1 VLTRREVL
9 GGAVLLLPLLRTR
22 GWTADRCAFAD
33 PNELG
38 PYYRAGAPQRTSL
51 CEANEPGDPF
61 ALDGRVLDE
70 NCKPIANALVEVW
83 HADASGEYDMLAP
96 QKPRNP
102 AVYHMRAMLRSGKD
116 GAFAFDTV
124 VPGPYGQRAR
134 HIHFAFHADG
144 YEPFITQ
151 SLFAGDPR
159 IATDTIARKKNVVDP
174 HPDKVRG
181 RAGKRGRFEVA
192 LRRRRPLPADI
203 RAALSAYEGR
213 YRFPDGNIVPIVRS
227 GDSLYSDVDGYGR
240 VEMLMDARDR
250 FRVLEFDATGKPELG
265 PDGKIAAL
273 IVQSYGDTK
282 PTRAVRV
289 R

>member
-1 VLTRREVL
+1 MLTRREVL

-22 GWTADRCAFAD
+22 GWASHGCTPAD

-51 CEANEPGDPF
+51 CEPSEPGDPF
-61 ALDGRVLDE
+61 ALDGRILGDD
-70 NCKPIANALVEVW
+70 CKAIAGALIEVW

-102 AVYHMRAMLRSGKD
+102 AVYHLRAVLRSGKD

-124 VPGPYGQRAR
+124 VPGSYEQRAR
-134 HIHFAFHADG
+134 HIHLAFHADG

-151 SLFAGDPR
+151 SYFAGDPR
-159 IATDTIARKKNVVDP
+159 IATDTIARKKNIVDA

-203 RAALSAYEGR
+203 RAVLSAYEGN
-213 YRFPDGNIVPIVRS
+213 YRFPDGSIVPVVRS
-227 GDSLYSDVDGYGR
+227 GDSLYGEVDGYGR

-250 FRVLEFDATGKPELG
+250 FRVLEFDSVVRAEMG
-265 PDGKIAAL
+265 PDGKVAAL
-273 IVQSYGDTK
+273 IVRSYGDRK

>member
-1 VLTRREVL
+1 VLTRREFL
-9 GGAVLLLPLLRTR
+9 GGAVLLVPILRTR
-22 GWTADRCAFAD
+22 GWAADRCALAD
-33 PNELG
+33 PNKLG

-51 CEANEPGDPF
+51 CDSNEPGDPF
-61 ALDGRVLDE
+61 ALDGRVIGDD
-70 NCKPIANALVEVW
+70 CKPIAGALVEVW

-102 AVYHMRAMLRSGKD
+102 AVYHLRAVLRSGKD

-134 HIHFAFHADG
+134 HIHLAFHADG

-151 SLFAGDPR
+151 SYFAGDPR
-159 IATDTIARKKNVVDP
+159 IATDTIARKRNVVDP

-192 LRRRRPLPADI
+192 MRRRRPLPADI
-203 RAALSAYEGR
+203 RAALSAYEGN
-213 YRFPDGNIVPIVRS
+213 YRFPDGEIAHVVRG
-227 GDSLYSDVDGYGR
+227 GDSLYSDVPGYGR
-240 VEMLMDARDR
+240 CEMLLDARDR
-250 FRVLEFDATGKPELG
+250 GRVLEFDATVRAEMG
-265 PDGKIAAL
+265 PDGKVAAL
-273 IVQSYGDTK
+273 LAQSYGDRK